1 MPNKCLTE
9 EQLQGLLDIDL
20 MESEQA
26 VSGELEHLGACLV
39 CKEKLQQIST
49 ARLPA
54 IRSPHLLWNDET
66 QSGAVPFA
74 SDQLE
79 PGEVIGPY
87 KLLELAGH
95 GACGRV
101 FQALDRKLDRIVAV
115 KILNPET
122 IAENSEMIGW
132 EALATA
138 RCDHPG
144 VVTVYSL
151 ESHLLPVQSESR
163 GNAAINILVMQF
175 VDGEN
180 LARLVANKS
189 IDRKQ
194 LVGFIAQAAEG
205 IEMAHRNGVIHR
217 DVKPGNILVDSKRKV
232 AKITDFGMAML
243 ANAEVDSR
251 KFYGGTPGFMA
262 PELRQGDRPTVAS
275 DVYSLGVS
283 LKESLAGLDPRADS
297 DLDAVVAKATCDQPA
312 NRYSSMQVFA
322 DELNRWLQGK
332 PTQARQRTPLQK
344 FSYQL
349 VERRAALSM
358 IAGAIGLAGIWFWQ
372 ARVGANR
379 ESSLQADLD
388 LMLEVDLRELWE
400 EYRKL
405 KGTAK
410 HHELIKERLVN
421 IQASQAKQKGFA
433 SPEEELFSMLGEANV
448 AVLGGEELK
457 AIALYGKAL
466 QASADVAFDPERPY
480 VYMILLRGLRKSAEL
495 QIQCANWNGSLGF
508 LDEFESVAE
517 RMHPVDPLWNERLTY
532 SELCATFLR
541 FRAEVR
547 EGIEQSG
554 DVNLESWQDEIERLS
569 EIDFSKLQGSRNP
582 YNNKHRIELRWRF
595 ALACFSANDIE
606 LGEASMKAAFG
617 VPVDQKNKS
626 DVFVAINQFQE
637 AELEFTRLAKLNMS
651 RFEFLDMAIQT
662 NQHIIDL
669 AESANKSIKLD
680 LARKRRAV
688 LERIEASR

>member
-595 ALACFSANDIE
+595 ALACFSANAVE
-606 LGEASMKAAFG
+606 LGEASIKAAIA
-617 VPVDQKNKS
+617 VPIDKK
-626 DVFVAINQFQE
+626 DVFVAINQFHE
-637 AELEFTRLAKLNMS
+637 AEFEFARLARSNMA
-651 RFEFLDMAIQT
+651 RIEILDMALLA
-662 NQHIIDL
+662 NRHIIDL
-669 AESANKSIKLD
+669 AESANKSIKLE
-680 LARKRRAV
+680 LARKRRVV
-688 LERIEASR
+688 LKELQSLR

>member
-595 ALACFSANDIE
+595 ALACFSANAVE
-606 LGEASMKAAFG
+606 LGEASIKAAIA
-617 VPVDQKNKS
+617 VPIDKK
-626 DVFVAINQFQE
+626 DVFVAINQFHE
-637 AELEFTRLAKLNMS
+637 AEFEFARLARSNMA
-651 RFEFLDMAIQT
+651 RIELLDMALLA
-662 NQHIIDL
+662 NRHIIDL
-669 AESANKSIKLD
+669 AESANKSIKLE
-680 LARKRRAV
+680 LARKRRVV
-688 LERIEASR
+688 LKELQSLR

>member
-9 EQLQGLLDIDL
+9 EQLQGLLGIDL

-595 ALACFSANDIE
+595 ALACFSANAVE
-606 LGEASMKAAFG
+606 LGEASIKAAIA
-617 VPVDQKNKS
+617 VPIDKK
-626 DVFVAINQFQE
+626 DVFVAINQFHE
-637 AELEFTRLAKLNMS
+637 AEFEFARLARSNMA
-651 RFEFLDMAIQT
+651 RIEILDMALLA
-662 NQHIIDL
+662 NRHIIDL
-669 AESANKSIKLD
+669 AESANKSIKLE
-680 LARKRRAV
+680 LARKRRVV
-688 LERIEASR
+688 LKELQSLR

>member
-1 MPNKCLTE
+1 MPIKCLTD
-9 EQLQGLLDIDL
+9 EQLQGLLDIDF
-20 MESEQA
+20 MENEQT
-26 VSGELEHLGACLV
+26 VTDELEHLGNCLV
-39 CKEKLQQIST
+39 CTEKLQQIST
-49 ARLPA
+49 ACLPA
-54 IRSPHLLWNDET
+54 IRSPHLLWNDEN

-74 SDQLE
+74 SDQLQ

-101 FQALDRKLDRIVAV
+101 FQALDQKLDRIVAV

-122 IAENSEMIGW
+122 AAENSEMIGW
-132 EALATA
+132 EALTTA

-151 ESHLLPVQSESR
+151 ESHLLPHQSGSR
-163 GNAAINILVMQF
+163 GNVAVNILVMQF

-180 LARLVANKS
+180 LASLVAHKS
-189 IDRKQ
+189 IDHKQ

-217 DVKPGNILVDSKRKV
+217 DIKPGNILVDTNRKV

-243 ANAEVDSR
+243 ANADIDSR
-251 KFYGGTPGFMA
+251 KFYGGTPGFIA

-283 LKESLAGLDPRADS
+283 LEESLAVLDPCADS
-297 DLDAVVAKATCDQPA
+297 DLAAVVAKATCDQPA
-312 NRYSSMQVFA
+312 NRYSSMRAFA
-322 DELNRWLQGK
+322 DELNRWLLGK

-344 FSYQL
+344 LSYRL

-358 IAGAIGLAGIWFWQ
+358 IAGAIGLAGTWFWQ

-379 ESSLQADLD
+379 ESSLLADLE
-388 LMLEVDLRELWE
+388 LMRNVEM
-400 EYRKL
+400 RKL
-405 KGTAK
+405 WKEYESLNGTAE
-410 HHELIKERLVN
+410 HLNLITAHSIDYHASSKN
-421 IQASQAKQKGFA
+421 KKIQ
-433 SPEEELFSMLGEANV
+433 SPEEELLSILHIANR
-448 AVLGGEELK
+448 AVMEGKKELK
-457 AIALYGKAL
+457 VITLYGNAL
-466 QASADVAFDPERPY
+466 EVSADVAFDPDRPFLF
-480 VYMILLRGLRKSAEL
+480 ILLLRGLRKSAEL
-495 QIQCANWNGSLGF
+495 QIQCDRWNECLDV
-508 LDEFESVAE
+508 LDEFETVAE
-517 RMHPVDPLWNERLTY
+517 RMEPVDPLWNDRLTY
-532 SELCATFLR
+532 NELCASFLR
-541 FRAEVR
+541 SRAEAR
-547 EGIEQSG
+547 EGREQYG
-554 DVNLESWQDEIERLS
+554 DVSLESWQNEIERLS
-569 EIDFSKLQGSRNP
+569 KIDFTKLQGSGNP
-582 YNNKHRIELRWRF
+582 FNNKHRIELRWRF

>member
-39 CKEKLQQIST
+39 CKKKLQQIST

-595 ALACFSANDIE
+595 ALACFSANAVE
-606 LGEASMKAAFG
+606 LGEASIKAAIA
-617 VPVDQKNKS
+617 VPIDKK
-626 DVFVAINQFQE
+626 DVFVAINQFHE
-637 AELEFTRLAKLNMS
+637 AEFEFARLARSNMA
-651 RFEFLDMAIQT
+651 RIELLDMALLA
-662 NQHIIDL
+662 NRHIIDL
-669 AESANKSIKLD
+669 AESANKSIKLE
-680 LARKRRAV
+680 LARKRRVV
-688 LERIEASR
+688 LKELQSLR